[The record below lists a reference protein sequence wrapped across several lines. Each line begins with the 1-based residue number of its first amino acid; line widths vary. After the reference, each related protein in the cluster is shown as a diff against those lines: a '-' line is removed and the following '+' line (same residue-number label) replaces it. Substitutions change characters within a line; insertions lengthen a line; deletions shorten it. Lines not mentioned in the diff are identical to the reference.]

1 MYICILVTLHL
12 VICVL
17 VKLLVSFF
25 AAICN
30 YASTLLGL
38 PMNKRRFFQ
47 PQSQV
52 MTPARSSDTATTESL
67 ASLQN
72 NTSLFVEDSDDDAC
86 QVVEER
92 PFAAP
97 KDAPKLTQTHSNVSD
112 SATIGLELFESQFL
126 AVVGSASSRAINYLY
141 KKHFNQPNYLK
152 LATNEYFNG
161 IDYDDDDQSG
171 PPATQPPKRP
181 HSEQNA
187 IDHNDHIADL
197 YERLRTQ
204 ARHQRE
210 EKEAALWSKF
220 IGTLDIQAWATRP
233 TMRPLQFKQ
242 KLELKRLI
250 PKSFTKSK
258 AETNKKFGDTA
269 VIRISTKG
277 DNAREIGRL
286 PEDITRVLAPL
297 LDLEIALFDVTVLM
311 DTGKRLSIGDSFY
324 VQIDCFL
331 KNTAFHDYN
340 ATSSSTAAEEILH
353 DVKRQKK
360 QQTKVGFNFSTET
373 DTEAILK
380 LRQMSLSRLFERLHI
395 KPFSGN
401 KSKEA
406 TEDDNRV
413 VIDDEDSIAMP
424 EVVDDEAVKEELTP
438 EEQSADLLNL
448 DQLKQFYLQNQQ
460 TEFLESLPDN
470 TSPPEENFKL
480 TLKPYQRHGLSWM
493 LAREKE
499 FDILEDLSSDDG
511 SNMLSTQARRTIK
524 DKDQGMMNPLWNVFE
539 WPKDTSFEQGLST
552 DNDNSQSGD
561 KHFYANMYNGELSL
575 EKPILKTLVRGGILA
590 DEMGLGKTISTLA
603 LVTSAPYDLDDM
615 ISDRLPYASRTTL
628 IVVPTSLLAQWKSE
642 FDTANNNPNHKC
654 VVYYG
659 DLVQSNLATLL
670 CKNSDKNVPIVLITT
685 YGTIQNE
692 YARLNKMRDMNGNMP
707 KMGIYSVKFFRVVLD
722 EGHNIRNRSNKTSKA
737 IYEVSLRRN
746 WVLTGTPVIN
756 RLDDIYS
763 LVKFLK
769 LEPWC
774 NFSYWK
780 TFVTLPFEQKKFGH
794 TLDVVKSILEPI
806 LLRRTKNMKQKD
818 GQPLVQLP
826 SKEIVV
832 EEIEFSDKELE
843 LYNTFKI
850 RASKTFDDGLKSG
863 QLLKRYTQIL
873 THILRLR
880 QICCH
885 TDLVGLKSELDDDL
899 KENNQG
905 DGTDPMDVV
914 ANTEG
919 FENPTAMHQVMY
931 SLYEKVNLE
940 ESECSI
946 CTQAPILLGDMVL
959 TECGHLYC
967 FSCIIEHIEFQQV
980 KEQEPFCPNCRTV
993 ISKYRLFKLRSRDTT
1008 KKDIRFYTKGDLEDP
1023 SSNYKFQLYLY
1034 NPDRMSSKIDALLK
1048 HLNELKSSH
1057 PGEKVVVF
1065 SQFSSYLDIIHNE
1078 LSLDDSGFH
1087 VLKFDGRLNMQQ
1099 RETSLANFNTIKT
1112 DKVVVLLLSL
1122 KAGGVGLNLTVSN
1135 RVFMMDPWW
1144 SPSIEDQAV
1153 DRIHRIGQV
1162 KDVKV
1167 VRFIIKNSIEIK
1179 MLKIQERK
1187 RKMGEAVEVEE
1198 EERRKHR
1205 IEEIKM
1211 LFEE

>member
-1 MYICILVTLHL
+1 MYISNLHL
-12 VICVL
+12 KKYIRTLGCDRICRTFRRQL
-17 VKLLVSFF
+17 QTTRLKP
-25 AAICN
+25 N
-30 YASTLLGL
+30 
-38 PMNKRRFFQ
+38 MNKTRFFQ
-47 PQSQV
+47 PQPQPL
-52 MTPARSSDTATTESL
+52 TRSRTSADNIGSL

-72 NTSLFVEDSDDDAC
+72 NSSLFVVDSDEDEC
-86 QVVEER
+86 QVVEELHLSS
-92 PFAAP
+92 P
-97 KDAPKLTQTHSNVSD
+97 KGAPKLAQTSSNVSE
-112 SATIGLELFESQFL
+112 SATVGFQLFESQFL
-126 AVVGSASSRAINYLY
+126 EVVGSASSRAIAYLY
-141 KKHFNQPNYLK
+141 KKHFNQPNYIK
-152 LATNEYFNG
+152 LATNEYFDG
-161 IDYDDDDQSG
+161 IDYNNEDETVSVAPQH
-171 PPATQPPKRP
+171 PKRP
-181 HSEQNA
+181 LSEEA
-187 IDHNDHIADL
+187 SMDHNDHIADL

-210 EKEAALWSKF
+210 EKESALWKRF
-220 IGTLDIQAWATRP
+220 LGTLDVQAWATRP
-233 TMRPLQFKQ
+233 TMRPLEFKQ

-250 PKSFTKSK
+250 PKSLSKSK
-258 AETNKKFGDTA
+258 AQTSKFGDTA
-269 VIRISTKG
+269 VIRISTT
-277 DNAREIGRL
+277 DINAREIGRL

-297 LDLEIALFDVTVLM
+297 LDLEIALFDVTVIM
-311 DTGKRLSIGDSFY
+311 DTGRRLSIGDSFY
-324 VQIDCFL
+324 IQIDCFL
-331 KNTAFHDYN
+331 RSSAFHDYN
-340 ATSSSTAAEEILH
+340 ASSSGAVTEEHLQ

-360 QQTKVGFNFSTET
+360 QRTKVGFNFSTET
-373 DTEAILK
+373 NTEAILK
-380 LRQMSLSRLFERLHI
+380 LRQFSLSRLFERLHI
-395 KPFSGN
+395 KASRGN
-401 KSKEA
+401 NSEESNENGNPIVADENSIPTEILDEEA
-406 TEDDNRV
+406 DNDDPG
-413 VIDDEDSIAMP
+413 D
-424 EVVDDEAVKEELTP
+424 TP
-438 EEQSADLLNL
+438 DGESSDLLNL

-470 TSPPEENFKL
+470 TSPPEESFRL

-499 FDILEDLSSDDG
+499 FNILENLSSEAG
-511 SNMLSTQARRTIK
+511 SNVLSTQAKHTIK
-524 DKDQGMMNPLWNVFE
+524 DKDQGMMNPLWNIYE
-539 WPKDTSFEQGLST
+539 WPMDTSFEKGLSAA
-552 DNDNSQSGD
+552 NDNSQNND
-561 KHFYANMYNGELSL
+561 KHFYANMYNGELLL
-575 EKPILKTLVRGGILA
+575 EKPILKSLVRGGILA
-590 DEMGLGKTISTLA
+590 DEMGLGKTISTLS
-603 LVTSAPYDLDDM
+603 LVTSVPYDMDDDV
-615 ISDRLPYASRTTL
+615 SERLPYASRTTL

-642 FDTANNNPNHKC
+642 FETANNNPNHKC
-654 VVYYG
+654 VIYYG
-659 DLVQSNLATLL
+659 DLVQSNLAPLL
-670 CKNSDKNVPIVLITT
+670 CKNSGKNIPIILITT

-737 IYEVSLRRN
+737 IYEVSLKRN

-806 LLRRTKNMKQKD
+806 LLRRTKNMKQKN
-818 GQPLVQLP
+818 GHPLVELP
-826 SKEIVV
+826 SKEVIV
-832 EEIEFSDKELE
+832 EEIDFSEKELE

-880 QICCH
+880 QMCCH
-885 TDLVGLKSELDDDL
+885 TDLVGSKSELDDDL

-905 DGTDPMDVV
+905 DGDEAIGVIENSEV
-914 ANTEG
+914 
-919 FENPTAMHQVMY
+919 FESSTAMHRVMY
-931 SLYEKVNLE
+931 SLYEKVNIE
-940 ESECSI
+940 DSECSI
-946 CTQAPILLGDMVL
+946 CTQSPIEMGDMVL
-959 TECGHLYC
+959 TECGHC
-967 FSCIIEHIEFQQV
+967 FCFGCIIEHIEFQ
-980 KEQEPFCPNCRTV
+980 EQKQLDPFCPNCRTI
-993 ISKYRLFKLRSRDTT
+993 ISKYRLFKLRSKETT
-1008 KKDIRFYTKGDLEDP
+1008 KKDIRFYTKCDLKDP
-1023 SSNYKFQLYLY
+1023 SLNYKFQLYHY
-1034 NPDRMSSKIDALLK
+1034 NPDRMSSKIEALLK
-1048 HLNELKSSH
+1048 HLNSLKTSH
-1057 PGEKVVVF
+1057 PGDKVVVF
-1065 SQFSSYLDIIHNE
+1065 SQFSSYLDIIDNE
-1078 LSLDDSGFH
+1078 LSLHEDAFH

-1099 RETSLANFNTIKT
+1099 RETLLANFNSIKT
-1112 DKVVVLLLSL
+1112 GKIVVLLLSL

-1167 VRFIIKNSIEIK
+1167 VRFIVKNTIEIK